1 MQKIAFSIDYEPI
14 QQREVRQAMPS
25 RGFACGSVSLLIASC
40 TLSSLTWSAT
50 VSGPAAIGASNTL
63 VFDSRF
69 LAGETGKVDISNF
82 QKSNPVLAGNYRVD
96 LYANKRWIGREDI
109 RFRAEKDQTVA
120 APCFTIAQLQR
131 YGVDISKFD
140 PSLKLAKNECRPI
153 DFFMPQASYDFDGSD
168 LRLDLSIPQA
178 MVSRSARGYVDPR
191 YWDHGVTAATLG
203 YNFSTYQTQM
213 NGKDQTMSYLGL
225 NSGFNLGEWQFRHNS
240 SVSKFTDSA
249 TKWQNIATYAQYNS
263 AALRS
268 RFILGDSNTTG
279 EVFDTLPFRGMQLVS
294 DDRMLP
300 DSLRGYAPVVR
311 GVANSNALVEIR
323 QNGFLIYQST
333 VAAGPFEIKDLYA
346 TGYGGDLD
354 VTVTET
360 DGQKRTFI
368 VPFASVAR
376 LLRPGTSRYELTS
389 GQYRDAQL
397 SSTPY
402 FLQGSYQ
409 YGLSNL
415 TTVYG
420 GANVSAGYASVIFG
434 GALNTALG
442 AFALDLTQANTDFK
456 NLKNYSG
463 QSVKLG
469 YSKRFSETDTNIA
482 VAAYRYST
490 SEFLSLHDAIYM
502 RDFDSR
508 GLLAEGVERQKNNF
522 EVTINQTVG
531 KSGSF
536 YVTGSARNYWNR
548 EGTNTQYQAGYN
560 NSYGSMSYGLSAART
575 RDVLGRNDTQYM
587 LSLSFP
593 LGNGTYAPSVNS
605 SISNST
611 QSGTSSRVGLNGS
624 YGEDR
629 NLSYGLSVN
638 NSSRSDETSGT
649 VSGQYQSPY
658 TTLTGAYTES
668 SNYRTVSAGASGGIV
683 LHQGGITFGPQ
694 SGETMAI
701 VEAQSAKG
709 ARVANYAGA
718 RIDSRGYALIP
729 YLTPYSN
736 NTVEI
741 DPKGI
746 STDVQLENSSQQV
759 APYAGAVVKVGFK
772 TTVGRSILL
781 RVKTTADQTLP
792 FGASVFD
799 ADGQNV
805 GVVGQSGQLFARL
818 NQDVGTLLIKWGE
831 QKDQQCKINYKLPQR
846 AKKDIGAQ
854 YEMLDVQCVDTSLMS
869 PNSLVSAQ

>member
-1 MQKIAFSIDYEPI
+1 MAFSMDYAPI
-14 QQREVRQAMPS
+14 QHRGIRQLMPN
-25 RGFACGSVSLLIASC
+25 RGFALSTLSMLIASC
-40 TLSSLTWSAT
+40 GLSPVAWSAT
-50 VSGPAAIGASNTL
+50 GAGVAASGGNTF

-69 LAGETGKVDISNF
+69 LAGETGHVDLSSF

-96 LYANKRWIGREDI
+96 LYMNQRWIGREDI
-109 RFRAEKDQTVA
+109 RFRAEKDQTIAV
-120 APCFTIAQLQR
+120 PCFTIAQLQR
-131 YGVDISKFD
+131 YGVDTSKLD
-140 PSLKLAKNECRPI
+140 SSLALGADECRPI
-153 DFFMPQASYDFDGSD
+153 TFFMPQASHDFDGSD
-168 LRLDLSIPQA
+168 LRLDLSVPQA

-203 YNFSTYQTQM
+203 YNFNTYQTQM
-213 NGKDQTMSYLGL
+213 NGKDQTLSYLGL

-240 SVSKFTDSA
+240 SISKFTDSA

-268 RFILGDSNTTG
+268 RFILGDSNTSG
-279 EVFDTLPFRGMQLVS
+279 EVFDTLAFRGIQLVS

-311 GVANSNALVEIR
+311 GVADTNALVEIR

-346 TGYGGDLD
+346 TGYGGDLN
-354 VTVTET
+354 VTVTEA
-360 DGQKRTFI
+360 DGRQRTFV

-389 GQYRDAQL
+389 GQYRDDQL
-397 SSTPY
+397 SSKPY

-420 GANVSAGYASVIFG
+420 GANVSEGYTSLILG
-434 GALNTALG
+434 GALNTAVG
-442 AFALDLTQANTDFK
+442 AFALDVTQANTDFK

-463 QSVKLG
+463 QSLKLG
-469 YSKRFSETDTNIA
+469 YSKRFTETDTNIA

-490 SEFLSLHDAIYM
+490 SEFLNLHDAIYM

-508 GLLAEGVERQKNNF
+508 GLMTGGVERQKNNF
-522 EVTINQTVG
+522 EVTINQTIG

-536 YVTGSARNYWNR
+536 YATGSVRNYWDR
-548 EGTNTQYQAGYN
+548 TGTNTQYQVGYN
-560 NSYGSMSYGLSAART
+560 NNYASMSYGFSAART
-575 RDVLGRNDTQYM
+575 RDVLGRDDTQYM
-587 LSLSFP
+587 LNVSFP
-593 LGNGTYAPSVNS
+593 LGNGAYAPSVNTTM
-605 SISNST
+605 SNST
-611 QSGTSSRVGLNGS
+611 QGGTTSRVGLNGS

-629 NLSYGLSVN
+629 NLSYGVSVN
-638 NSSRSDETSGT
+638 NSSRNDDTSGSVT
-649 VSGQYQSPY
+649 GQYLSPY
-658 TTLTGAYTES
+658 STLTGSYTEGG
-668 SNYRTVSAGASGGIV
+668 NYRTLSAGASGGII
-683 LHQGGITFGPQ
+683 LHQGGLTFGPQ

-709 ARVANYAGA
+709 ARVANYSGV
-718 RIDSRGYALIP
+718 RIDGRGYALIP
-729 YLTPYSN
+729 YLIPYSN

-746 STDVQLENSSQQV
+746 STDVQLESSSQQV

-772 TTVGRSILL
+772 TTVGRSMLL
-781 RVKTTADQTLP
+781 RVKSASDTALP

-805 GVVGQSGQLFARL
+805 GIVGQSGQLFARL

-831 QKDQQCKINYKLPQR
+831 QKNQQCKINYKLPQR
-846 AKKDIGAQ
+846 TAKDTGAQ
-854 YEMLDVQCVDTSLMS
+854 YELLDVQCVDSALTS